1 MAQFK
6 YEALNKLGNTVQGT
20 MVANDDNLVAAHLA
34 EIGLNVLGIE
44 EIAEKKTKSKKSGKK
59 VTVADLALFSRQLSA
74 MLGAGIPVTQ
84 AITTLSKQTEN
95 MKLTLALEDIASL
108 ITGGAN
114 LSDAFDKH
122 SDVFPAL
129 YRAMIG
135 AGELGGILDISLSRL
150 SVQLQKEKQL
160 NDNINAA
167 TSYPKMIGGFA
178 VLMFFGMLIV
188 LVPIFE
194 GFIPANATI
203 PAITALTFSLSHSLR
218 TYWYIWISA
227 LGGITFMIIRFVKSK
242 AGRTLWENN
251 KMKIPLF
258 GNIIQKSVIARFSR
272 TLATLLQGGIP
283 VVQALESAGPTSGS
297 DLIAD
302 AVEKSVEKIKSGKNI
317 SEPLSEC
324 GLFPPMVIN
333 MIAIGEEAGTLTDL
347 LDKIAEFYEDDVATA
362 TKTLGAVIEPIM
374 LIVIGVVVGAML
386 ISLYM
391 PIFTAVVA

>member
-1 MAQFK
+1 
-6 YEALNKLGNTVQGT
+6 
-20 MVANDDNLVAAHLA
+20 
-34 EIGLNVLGIE
+34 
-44 EIAEKKTKSKKSGKK
+44 
-59 VTVADLALFSRQLSA
+59 
-74 MLGAGIPVTQ
+74 
-84 AITTLSKQTEN
+84 
-95 MKLTLALEDIASL
+95 